1 MPGPL
6 SQLSEPA
13 SLRAKGRR
21 ARTRKGYM
29 DHQPFLMV
37 GYRSKTSVTIGIDRI
52 FTWCFF
58 EIKSYTPFE
67 FFDHFQRFFPSDP
80 KYVEGFFHTFQ
91 NQIGVSGRINH
102 FFQAHLVPH
111 RKRLDFFFFKGRPQR
126 FFRAKPEERRQNGH
140 TREVSQRGLAP
151 ESHDGTGRFRSF
163 CFLLGQTA

>member
-1 MPGPL
+1 MPEPL

-67 FFDHFQRFFPSDP
+67 FFDHFQRGLFPYDP
-80 KYVEGFFHTFQ
+80 KYVEGFFHTF
-91 NQIGVSGRINH
+91 QIGVSGRINH

-111 RKRLDFFFFKGRPQR
+111 RKRLDFFFSKKASSKVFSSQALK
-126 FFRAKPEERRQNGH
+126 NG
-140 TREVSQRGLAP
+140 GK
-151 ESHDGTGRFRSF
+151 
-163 CFLLGQTA
+163 TATPVKFHSE